1 MKTYCLLAAIVGL
14 LTHACA
20 AEVLHY
26 NLLPG
31 STITPYSGSDP
42 TGPTEHLAGH
52 LDWVTFLPGPSPTI
66 LSFNAVDLVFQSESF
81 ALVLN
86 RTPVNDVL
94 SPVFTDSQYTLL
106 SEVADF
112 TGFDIATGY
121 VSSMSPGTYYGPAT
135 RPVVLRYPDVRI
147 SPIGGGVWRAE
158 LDLVLAMDGITI
170 NVAPSFT
177 KGPDLVIPEN
187 SGPQVISGWATDISP
202 GPAGEAGQTLTFK
215 TTTDN
220 DALFS
225 VPPAIAPNGTLTF
238 TPAPNHTGVAVVTL
252 VLKDNGGTAYGG
264 QDTSPPQTFTI
275 SVPMLN
281 VAPSFTKGPVLQVL
295 ENCGPQIVP
304 GWATDISPGPVSE
317 VGQTVAFE
325 VTTGNAALFSARP
338 AITPDGTLTFTP
350 APHRTG
356 VALITVVLKDNGGTA
371 YGGQDTSPP
380 QSFTIRV
387 LSPCQAVQQLAREVR
402 QTNLPH
408 FNKQPLLASLDAAER
423 SFERGNWLAGINQLQ
438 AFQHKVQAQL
448 ARVHLTLAQQWI
460 SQAQDIIDIFD
471 RPLRPGRA
479 APSAIMTFQS

>member
-1 MKTYCLLAAIVGL
+1 
-14 LTHACA
+14 
-20 AEVLHY
+20 
-26 NLLPG
+26 
-31 STITPYSGSDP
+31 
-42 TGPTEHLAGH
+42 
-52 LDWVTFLPGPSPTI
+52 
-66 LSFNAVDLVFQSESF
+66 
-81 ALVLN
+81 
-86 RTPVNDVL
+86 
-94 SPVFTDSQYTLL
+94 
-106 SEVADF
+106 
-112 TGFDIATGY
+112 
-121 VSSMSPGTYYGPAT
+121 
-135 RPVVLRYPDVRI
+135 
-147 SPIGGGVWRAE
+147 
-158 LDLVLAMDGITI
+158 
-170 NVAPSFT
+170 
-177 KGPDLVIPEN
+177 
-187 SGPQVISGWATDISP
+187 
-202 GPAGEAGQTLTFK
+202 
-215 TTTDN
+215 
-220 DALFS
+220 
-225 VPPAIAPNGTLTF
+225 
-238 TPAPNHTGVAVVTL
+238 
-252 VLKDNGGTAYGG
+252 
-264 QDTSPPQTFTI
+264 
-275 SVPMLN
+275 MLN